1 MQAFRYERV
10 KQVTGE
16 EFEDKYLTTGVYKIG
31 VSTANSLSLQIVSDE
46 VYRDIEKKALEGA
59 NISSFTAEIIDS
71 KANEEMP
78 FNLEVIIYLTL
89 YLST

>member
-1 MQAFRYERV
+1 M
-10 KQVTGE
+10 
-16 EFEDKYLTTGVYKIG
+16 TTGVYKLGASI
-31 VSTANSLSLQIVSDE
+31 ANSLSLQNITDE
-46 VYRDIEKKALEGA
+46 AYRDIEKKALEGA

-89 YLST
+89 YLAT

>member
-1 MQAFRYERV
+1 MQAFRYEKV

-16 EFEDKYLTTGVYKIG
+16 EFEDRYLTTGVYKLGASIA
-31 VSTANSLSLQIVSDE
+31 TSLSLQTVTDE
-46 VYRDIEKKALEGA
+46 SYREIEKKALEGA

-89 YLST
+89 YLAT